1 MLGVPEHSTSVRD
14 RLVATAVSTIG
25 IAIVVVVCRATRP
38 DSSPAS
44 LWLVGSIGASAVLVF
59 GVPHGPLSQPWAVL
73 AGHGVSGLVGALTAH
88 VLGGGTLAKAL
99 AVGLA
104 IGAMHQ
110 LRCIHPPGGA
120 TSLAAVLMVAPGHDP
135 SWWYPLSPVLLNAAV
150 IVVAAV
156 ALNAPFRWRRYPL
169 AFAFP
174 RPAPLEQAH
183 PDLEEDEQPFT
194 AEQLETALAE
204 LDIVATISEDD
215 LAAILRS
222 IVRQQIADAQHL
234 GPPA

>member
-1 MLGVPEHSTSVRD
+1 M
-14 RLVATAVSTIG
+14 
-25 IAIVVVVCRATRP
+25 
-38 DSSPAS
+38 
-44 LWLVGSIGASAVLVF
+44 LVF
-59 GVPHGPLSQPWAVL
+59 AVPHGALSQPWAVIG
-73 AGHGVSGLVGALTAH
+73 GHGVSALVGVTTAH
-88 VLGGGTLAKAL
+88 VLGGGTVAKAV
-99 AVGLA
+99 AVGVA

-120 TSLAAVLMVAPGHDP
+120 TSLAAVMMVAPGHDP
-135 SWWYPLSPVLLNAAV
+135 SWWYPVTPAVLNAVV
-150 IVVAAV
+150 IVAAGV

-174 RPAPLEQAH
+174 HPHPLDQSH
-183 PDLEEDEQPFT
+183 PSLTVDSLTVDEDDLPFT
-194 AEQLETALAE
+194 ADQLEIALAE

-222 IVRQQIADAQHL
+222 IVRQQVDDSQRF